1 MYLGGSRRW
10 VPRPV
15 VSSCAQIV
23 LQYFF
28 LIAAHYYKR
37 IPSKRVCYISEMS
50 PSLKSIRKLKK
61 DLKRVNIIFI
71 NSENNLGS
79 SADN

>member
-28 LIAAHYYKR
+28 LIAAHYYKEDPEKTSLLYFWNES
-37 IPSKRVCYISEMS
+37 IPKIY
-50 PSLKSIRKLKK
+50 KK
-61 DLKRVNIIFI
+61 T
-71 NSENNLGS
+71 
-79 SADN
+79 